1 MPYHIYA
8 LLQEKSAMHACI
20 GDSEPRRI
28 KVSAIAGNTVI
39 FPNTP
44 QTVAAV
50 AAHYDDL
57 DVFYRDIWGEH
68 VHHGYW
74 ATGRQRDEAAADALV
89 DLLAERMGFQPGEDV
104 CDIGCGYGAAARR
117 LAERCSVNVAGV
129 TVSAAQA
136 RVAAE
141 RRPAG
146 GQVSVVVQDWLSNQ
160 FADASFARAY
170 AIESSEHMVDKQRF
184 FGEVS
189 RVLRPGGVLGV
200 FVWLACDSPKA
211 WEVRHL
217 LEPICREGRLPSMGD
232 EADYRQ
238 LAARAGLRTVSVEDL
253 STRVR
258 RTWLICARRLLGK
271 MLTQRRYLRFLF
283 DASSSNR
290 VFAITLLRILAAYHT
305 GSMRY
310 CLIIFEC
317 DKKGLL
323 F

>member
-1 MPYHIYA
+1 M
-8 LLQEKSAMHACI
+8 
-20 GDSEPRRI
+20 
-28 KVSAIAGNTVI
+28 I
-39 FPNTP
+39 FPNKP

-57 DVFYRDIWGEH
+57 DVFYREIWGEH

-74 ATGRQRDEAAADALV
+74 ATGRESDEAAADALV
-89 DLLAERMGFQPGEDV
+89 DLLAGRLGFLPGEDV

-117 LAERCSVNVAGV
+117 LAEQCGVNVAGL

-136 RVAAE
+136 RVAAD
-141 RRPAG
+141 RPVAR
-146 GQVSVVVQDWLSNQ
+146 GQVSVVVQDWLSNR

-184 FGEVS
+184 FDEAS
-189 RVLRPGGVLGV
+189 RVLRPEGVLGV

-211 WEVRHL
+211 WEIRHL
-217 LEPICREGRLPSMGD
+217 LEPICREGRLPSMGN

-238 LAARAGLRTVSVEDL
+238 LAARAGLRTVNVEDL

-271 MLTQRRYLRFLF
+271 LLTQPRYMRFLF
-283 DASSSNR
+283 DRASSNR
-290 VFAITLLRILAAYHT
+290 VFALTLLRILAAYHI

-310 CLIIFEC
+310 CLMIFQRESAV
-317 DKKGLL
+317 
-323 F
+323 